1 DIQLRAELLE
11 LSHTAFSA
19 IIRGV
24 SIDKIRLQEFSS
36 PDAFLFEECDP
47 RTDVIPVWPAAH
59 EIDHALESAVSAD
72 RTGLRSFV
80 GPESVIRAEG
90 RLVVADVSAGT
101 SAISTLLRII
111 RDVQPED
118 YIVFRDL
125 NIAFYQRE

>member
-1 DIQLRAELLE
+1 HDRSLSENDERIFDERVDLVEVRVGLGICERGNERKRDVFDIQLRAELLE

-59 EIDHALESAVSAD
+59 EIDHALESA
-72 RTGLRSFV
+72 
-80 GPESVIRAEG
+80 
-90 RLVVADVSAGT
+90 
-101 SAISTLLRII
+101 
-111 RDVQPED
+111 
-118 YIVFRDL
+118 
-125 NIAFYQRE
+125 